1 MNDTYERL
9 YTEQQ
14 LADAISDG
22 VDTYNEY
29 GEGAAIATGT
39 RKQFAPGV
47 QKHID
52 GALGEIVF
60 AEHFNLPFNRIDWTI
75 GDVGIYQIKSTRC
88 PNDEINLIV
97 PRNQAIT
104 YKASPFVL
112 VQLFDCHYKIRGWT
126 WGHQIPTKT
135 HWLQDNADTSGGAYW
150 VTTERLEPIEDLPIV

>member
-14 LADAISDG
+14 IAEAITIG
-22 VDTYNEY
+22 TENYNTY
-29 GEGAAIATGT
+29 GEGAHPSGT
-39 RKQFAPGV
+39 RKQFMPGL

-60 AEHFNLPFNRIDWTI
+60 ASHYQIPFNRIDWVI
-75 GDVGIYQIKSTRC
+75 GDVGVYQIKATRC
-88 PNDEINLIV
+88 ANDEINLIV
-97 PRNQAIT
+97 PRNQATT

-135 HWLQDNADTSGGAYW
+135 HWLQNNADTSGGAYW
-150 VTTERLEPIEDLPIV
+150 VTTDRLEPIADLPIV

>member
-14 LADAISDG
+14 LADAIS
-22 VDTYNEY
+22 Y
-29 GEGAAIATGT
+29 GTLDQERVLESGINATS
-39 RKQFAPGV
+39 RHQFTPGL
-47 QKHID
+47 QKYID

-60 AEHFNLPFNRIDWTI
+60 AEHFKLPFNRIDWVI
-75 GDVGIYQIKSTRC
+75 GDVGLYQIKSTRC

-97 PRNQAIT
+97 PRNQATT

-150 VTTERLEPIEDLPIV
+150 VTTERLQPIEDLPTV